1 MYMQHLP
8 VILMVVVANIVWSDE
23 GIDIANP
30 LNRAGPAVEHPAHWN
45 MTK

>member
-1 MYMQHLP
+1 MQHLP
-8 VILMVVVANIVWSDE
+8 VILMMVVANIVWADE

-30 LNRAGPAVEHPAHWN
+30 SNRAGPAVEHPVHWN